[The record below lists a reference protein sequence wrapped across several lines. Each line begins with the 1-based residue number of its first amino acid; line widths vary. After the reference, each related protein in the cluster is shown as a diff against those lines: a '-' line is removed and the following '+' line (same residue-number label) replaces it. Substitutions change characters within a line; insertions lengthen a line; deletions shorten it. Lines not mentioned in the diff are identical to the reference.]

1 MINML
6 IYLMYLVYLMYLMI
20 SLMIAYTFDDL
31 FHYKCDNIFHVFDFF
46 DVFDDT
52 FIIIFLKKT

>member
-1 MINML
+1 
-6 IYLMYLVYLMYLMI
+6 MYLMI
-20 SLMIAYTFDDL
+20 SLMIAYIFDDL
-31 FHYKCDNIFHVFDFF
+31 FHDKCDNIFHVFDFF

>member
-1 MINML
+1 
-6 IYLMYLVYLMYLMI
+6 MYLMI
-20 SLMIAYTFDDL
+20 SLMIAYIFDDL
-31 FHYKCDNIFHVFDFF
+31 FHDKYDNVFDVFDLF